1 MSEGAEGQVAP
12 ETRGERG
19 SRSERS
25 ERGEGR
31 RERGDGRRERGGER
45 RADGPREEGAP
56 ADEST
61 GALAGNGV
69 ATESTGMLESDGSA
83 PREPRAQG
91 ENGDGRRRSRD
102 RYGRDRRERGERPGR
117 DEGMAPEGLIDDQ
130 DASAAPAPTAD
141 AGEDAPRRPRYPTGF
156 VSDSDTPANDTAA
169 ALGTVAET
177 VARAP
182 VAAPVAAP
190 TSASTTQRAG
200 LPRVQGFTL
209 PLIQLQEI
217 AEGSGLQWV
226 NSDAEKIAAVQ
237 AAIAAEPKPV
247 HVPRERPAPVL
258 IDEGPLV
265 LVETRRDL
273 SQVKLPFETPSA
285 S

>member
-1 MSEGAEGQVAP
+1 MAP
-12 ETRGERG
+12 ESRGERG
-19 SRSERS
+19 TRG

-31 RERGDGRRERGGER
+31 RERGEGRRERGGER
-45 RADGPREEGAP
+45 RAEGPREDGTP
-56 ADEST
+56 SGEST
-61 GALAGNGV
+61 GALAGNGM
-69 ATESTGMLESDGSA
+69 AGESTGMLESDGSA

-102 RYGRDRRERGERPGR
+102 RYGRDRRERGDRPGR
-117 DEGMAPEGLIDDQ
+117 DEGMAPEGLSEGQ
-130 DASAAPAPTAD
+130 EAGATPAPTAD
-141 AGEDAPRRPRYPTGF
+141 ASQDEPRRPRYPTGF
-156 VSDSDTPANDTAA
+156 ASDSDTPANDTAA
-169 ALGTVAET
+169 APRAVAET

-190 TSASTTQRAG
+190 APASTPQRAG

-209 PLIQLQEI
+209 PLTQLQEI

-226 NSDAEKIAAVQ
+226 NSDASKVAAVQ

-247 HVPRERPAPVL
+247 HVPRERPAPVV